1 MSQLGSAKKEA
12 RQQLL
17 QLCNTEHME
26 GACSKCH
33 ATDCALHAMCAAG
46 YNGPF
51 YNQAGV
57 QLGSFSNSV
66 ANINDN
72 TIIQQVPYPS
82 LISPSTS
89 VTVACLRMLK
99 AQSRRLCPL

>member
-1 MSQLGSAKKEA
+1 MS
-12 RQQLL
+12 
-17 QLCNTEHME
+17 
-26 GACSKCH
+26 
-33 ATDCALHAMCAAG
+33 AAG

-72 TIIQQVPYPS
+72 TIIQQVLYPS
-82 LISPSTS
+82 LISTTRVRIVPSGKLKTQPQRLLH
-89 VTVACLRMLK
+89 VRDCTV
-99 AQSRRLCPL
+99 